1 MERQRSLAG
10 CVSEQGSPPVVAL
23 LDYRFLRGMAVL
35 KVLECLKEHG
45 QRLDLEIAKE
55 TGVPLAIVREE
66 LAALAATGEVIVCN
80 LTRFEHGK
88 RIDAWQCRVAGYVPP
103 PAPGRKAKSPT

>member
-1 MERQRSLAG
+1 
-10 CVSEQGSPPVVAL
+10 
-23 LDYRFLRGMAVL
+23 MAVL

-66 LAALAATGEVIVCN
+66 LARLAATGEVIMCN
-80 LTRFEHGK
+80 LTRFERGK

-103 PAPGRKAKSPT
+103 RAPGPKAKAPT

>member
-1 MERQRSLAG
+1 
-10 CVSEQGSPPVVAL
+10 
-23 LDYRFLRGMAVL
+23 MAVL

-66 LAALAATGEVIVCN
+66 LARLAATGEVIMCN

-88 RIDAWQCRVAGYVPP
+88 RIDAWQCRMSGYVPP
-103 PAPGRKAKSPT
+103 PAPGRKAKAPT

>member
-1 MERQRSLAG
+1 
-10 CVSEQGSPPVVAL
+10 
-23 LDYRFLRGMAVL
+23 MAVL

-55 TGVPLAIVREE
+55 TGVPLAMVREE
-66 LAALAATGEVIVCN
+66 LAALAATGEVIVCS

-103 PAPGRKAKSPT
+103 RAPGRKAKVPT